1 MMAQFLVS
9 MVGVWGFAVLFH
21 APRRFYGACALC
33 GAVAWVVYLIATTE
47 YQAGPAVAALSA
59 STALAILSAV
69 LSIQLKAPSTM
80 FLLPGIFPLVP
91 GAGIYYSA
99 YYMIQGDL
107 ALAASK
113 GVETLL
119 VAGGIALG
127 LMIGAAFSNVAMRVI
142 GLGRKRQ
149 G

>member
-1 MMAQFLVS
+1 M
-9 MVGVWGFAVLFH
+9 
-21 APRRFYGACALC
+21 
-33 GAVAWVVYLIATTE
+33 YLIATTE
-47 YQAGPAVAALSA
+47 YQAGPAVASVAA
-59 STALAILSAV
+59 ATVLAIVSAV

-91 GAGIYYSA
+91 GAGIYYAA

-107 ALAASK
+107 FLAAAK

-127 LMIGAAFSNVAMRVI
+127 LMIGAAFSNIARRVI
-142 GLGRKRQ
+142 GTVGRMR

>member
-1 MMAQFLVS
+1 MTQFLVA
-9 MVGVWGFAVLFH
+9 MVGVWAFAVLFH

-47 YQAGPAVAALSA
+47 YQAGPAVASVVAA
-59 STALAILSAV
+59 TVLAIVSAG

-91 GAGIYYSA
+91 GAGIYYAA

-107 ALAASK
+107 SLAAAK

-127 LMIGAAFSNVAMRVI
+127 LMIGAAFSNIAKRVI
-142 GLGRKRQ
+142 GTARRMRG
-149 G
+149 

>member
-1 MMAQFLVS
+1 MTQFLVA
-9 MVGVWGFAVLFH
+9 MVGVWAFAVLFH

-33 GAVAWVVYLIATTE
+33 GCVDWVVYLIATTE
-47 YQAGPAVAALSA
+47 YQAGPAVASVAA
-59 STALAILSAV
+59 ATVLAIVSAV

-91 GAGIYYSA
+91 GAGIYYAA

-107 ALAASK
+107 TLAAAK

-127 LMIGAAFSNVAMRVI
+127 LMIGAAFSNIARRLIGTVGRMR
-142 GLGRKRQ
+142 G
-149 G
+149 

>member
-1 MMAQFLVS
+1 MTQFLVA
-9 MVGVWGFAVLFH
+9 MVGVWAFAVLFH

-33 GAVAWVVYLIATTE
+33 GGVTWVVYLIATTE
-47 YQAGPAVAALSA
+47 YQAGPAVAAVLA
-59 STALAILSAV
+59 STVLAVVSAV

-91 GAGIYYSA
+91 GAGIYYAA

-107 ALAASK
+107 SLAAGK

-127 LMIGAAFSNVAMRVI
+127 LMIGAAFTNIAMRFI
-142 GLGRKRQ
+142 GIRRRMRG
-149 G
+149 